1 MGNSHSHD
9 DSRLNVPM
17 KQVLL
22 TTPKFSV
29 ERREISMPGQGN
41 KHREIVVHPGAVL
54 IIPFL
59 TPTTLILIYNRR
71 YTVNEEL
78 LELPAGT
85 MEPPEKSIVC
95 AARELEEETG
105 YSAGQ
110 LEHLYHFYTTPGFTD
125 EKIDVFVA
133 MNLKPTQ
140 QNLDPTEQIRTHKM
154 ELTDALAATVDG
166 RIVDAKTI
174 AALHIYN
181 YRKTR
186 AS

>member
-1 MGNSHSHD
+1 
-9 DSRLNVPM
+9 M

-22 TTPKFSV
+22 TTPKFTV
-29 ERREISMPGQGN
+29 ERREVSIPGQGN
-41 KHREIVVHPGAVL
+41 KQREIVVHPGAVV

-59 TPTTLILIYNRR
+59 TSTALILIYNRR
-71 YTVNEEL
+71 FTVDKEL

-85 MEPPEKSIVC
+85 IEPPEESIVC

-105 YSAGQ
+105 YSADQ
-110 LEHLYHFYTTPGFTD
+110 IEPLYHFYTTPGFTD

-133 MNLKPTQ
+133 TNLKPTQ

-154 ELTDALAATVDG
+154 ELSDALAATVDG

-181 YRKTR
+181 YRKMR